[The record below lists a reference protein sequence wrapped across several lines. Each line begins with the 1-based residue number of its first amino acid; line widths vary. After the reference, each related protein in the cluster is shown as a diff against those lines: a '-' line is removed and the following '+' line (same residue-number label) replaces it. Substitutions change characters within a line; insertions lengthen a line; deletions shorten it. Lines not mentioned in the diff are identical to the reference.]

1 MVRKR
6 GKAKRSYGIKRAK
19 RQRIKLD
26 PRTISLRFKEK
37 IEPMALDLSMWL
49 VVLDELEKRVMNLC
63 QAQGIPTQELVN
75 YFAYSKKQFK
85 TLNRFEALTRWIKIQ
100 ETLAEFIIRG
110 IRETKGKEII
120 PLLEQLLE
128 DKRLFFDTGEIQ
140 LIHDYLRFMFKAY
153 VIIPIP
159 FYCELRPR
167 NFVIFS
173 TATRPLTSR
182 TLSLKPRAS
191 VSVGEYTLPLTS
203 RSFQLNLV
211 NKISSEV
218 LYLLTTIYK
227 RVFDLH
233 PITALMLDYRISSY
247 KYFEALM
254 EPKVYLEFLKG
265 ILALTSRAIEVKPK
279 IILQLLNYIKP
290 LPIRTFNLKPK
301 ISFLLLSY
309 PLLTLPALQEL
320 HPTPEIIPTAKPLT
334 PERTLTTLKP
344 KVSMEFS
351 YNVGGS

>member
-6 GKAKRSYGIKRAK
+6 GKARRSYGIKRAK

-110 IRETKGKEII
+110 IRETKGREII

-128 DKRLFFDTGEIQ
+128 DKKVFFETGEIQ
-140 LIHDYLRFMFKAY
+140 LIHDYLRFMFKAF
-153 VIIPIP
+153 VIMPIP
-159 FYCELRPR
+159 FYCELKPR
-167 NFVIFS
+167 SFVIFS
-173 TATRPLTSR
+173 TTTRPLTSR
-182 TLSLKPRAS
+182 TFGLKPRAS
-191 VSVGEYTLPLTS
+191 ISISEYTLPLTS
-203 RSFQLNLV
+203 RIFSLSLV
-211 NKISSEV
+211 NKISSE
-218 LYLLTTIYK
+218 LFYSLITIYK
-227 RVFDLH
+227 RIFALH
-233 PITALMLDYRISSY
+233 PAASIMFDYRISTY
-247 KYFEALM
+247 NYFETSIQ
-254 EPKVYLEFLKG
+254 PKIYLEFLKET
-265 ILALTSRAIEVKPK
+265 LALTSREIEVKPK
-279 IILQLLNYIKP
+279 ISLQMLNYIKP
-290 LPIRTFNLKPK
+290 LPIRTFNLIPK

-309 PLLTLPALQEL
+309 PLLTLPAMQEL
-320 HPTPEIIPTAKPLT
+320 HPTPGISLTAKPLT